1 MFRLQFP
8 QEAVDGKSL
17 NELRSME
24 GHRIKVLYSEFGT
37 KYGVTWKGRSYDRDN
52 WQLADHINR
61 AISAS
66 NASLYALCTAVV
78 CSLGYLPQL
87 GFVHSGGTIPFV
99 YDIADL
105 YKPETSFDAAFQ
117 AVGINPQADGKD
129 VLVLLKQSIEKSRL
143 LQNLPRDIEELLK

>member
-1 MFRLQFP
+1 MEQLRGI
-8 QEAVDGKSL
+8 EGVRVRKMY
-17 NELRSME
+17 ELLARQ
-24 GHRIKVLYSEFGT
+24 
-37 KYGVTWKGRSYDRDN
+37 YGVTWKGRSYDRDN

-61 AISAS
+61 AISAA

-99 YDIADL
+99 YDVADL

-117 AVGINPQADGKD
+117 AVGVNPKADEKD
-129 VLVLLKQSIEKSRL
+129 VMVLLKLHIEESRL
-143 LQNLPRDIEELLK
+143 LQNLPRDIEVLLR